1 MFITRCLY
9 KLVFFYN
16 WKICLCNW
24 LQVIRNIGEGESHC
38 GQSYVWALYLWWE
51 RWMHLQSLIYNKNQ
65 NFYFWFF
72 TFICLLITADV
83 EEIQKISKSNP
94 FKLPI
99 FNNSRKERKKNC
111 PTLET
116 LNQAKTKES
125 PLTKSRFTKTKK
137 GKKLYENAEE
147 LAATACDQNKGNTE
161 SKNTNDIKS
170 RNIKETK
177 SKPLVLPKPKK
188 QLSKASKAFSYF

>member
-1 MFITRCLY
+1 M
-9 KLVFFYN
+9 
-16 WKICLCNW
+16 
-24 LQVIRNIGEGESHC
+24 
-38 GQSYVWALYLWWE
+38 
-51 RWMHLQSLIYNKNQ
+51 
-65 NFYFWFF
+65 
-72 TFICLLITADV
+72 

-99 FNNSRKERKKNC
+99 FNNSRKERKKKC

-147 LAATACDQNKGNTE
+147 LAATCDQNKGNTE

>member
-1 MFITRCLY
+1 M
-9 KLVFFYN
+9 
-16 WKICLCNW
+16 
-24 LQVIRNIGEGESHC
+24 
-38 GQSYVWALYLWWE
+38 
-51 RWMHLQSLIYNKNQ
+51 
-65 NFYFWFF
+65 
-72 TFICLLITADV
+72 

-99 FNNSRKERKKNC
+99 FNISRKERKKKC

-147 LAATACDQNKGNTE
+147 LAATACDQNKRNTE
-161 SKNTNDIKS
+161 SKKTNDIKS

-177 SKPLVLPKPKK
+177 SKPLVLPNPRNNCLKPAKH
-188 QLSKASKAFSYF
+188 SHIFR

>member
-1 MFITRCLY
+1 MDNHTYEPYTCDEKGECTYNHWYIT
-9 KLVFFYN
+9 
-16 WKICLCNW
+16 KI
-24 LQVIRNIGEGESHC
+24 
-38 GQSYVWALYLWWE
+38 
-51 RWMHLQSLIYNKNQ
+51 KT
-65 NFYFWFF
+65 F
-72 TFICLLITADV
+72 TFDSLRLFCLLITADV

-99 FNNSRKERKKNC
+99 FNNSRKERKKKC

-137 GKKLYENAEE
+137 VKKLYENAEE

>member
-1 MFITRCLY
+1 MDNHTYEPYTCDEKGECTYNHWYIT
-9 KLVFFYN
+9 
-16 WKICLCNW
+16 KI
-24 LQVIRNIGEGESHC
+24 
-38 GQSYVWALYLWWE
+38 
-51 RWMHLQSLIYNKNQ
+51 KT
-65 NFYFWFF
+65 F
-72 TFICLLITADV
+72 TFHSLRLFCLLITADV

-99 FNNSRKERKKNC
+99 FNNSRKERKKKC

-137 GKKLYENAEE
+137 GKKLYEN
-147 LAATACDQNKGNTE
+147 ATACDQNKGNTE